1 MKSRIITTS
10 AKVNLIFVLIILLFL
25 GAGLSVAFVSSQRA
39 LDNAQVDVVSRMED
53 FCLRFEGELDRID
66 ASVRSLYLSHDME
79 YISAHSGNGLDYNLI
94 SSLNRIE
101 EQKTSLKNMSMF
113 VSSVKLY
120 LPSLE
125 FVFRDSHGS
134 TGNFYR
140 ESADDIN
147 RYASAFTFGK
157 LSVEGSQPVVAYPFR
172 LSDNLVFLACIYL
185 DVNALEDELVYA
197 VSNYDSS
204 YAVCLN
210 DRRVLFSNIREG
222 DDFSGGYLQFS
233 KSSPRSGISID
244 LFVRKT
250 EVLRDYR
257 LFIYLMIAM
266 AALFIVSFVVFALT
280 TSRLVRRPLNG
291 LIGGFKRME
300 SGEIPVK
307 LDFKGSSDLAY
318 IYKAFND
325 MNEKLHVLVGLTYE
339 QKLLIQKAEL
349 KQLQAQINPHF
360 LYNTFFMLNSFIKSF
375 ENEKALKLSLE
386 LGKYFQY
393 ITRSSSPNATLRE
406 ENDHARIYADIQA
419 ERYEG
424 RIFIR
429 YDDLPEEMSTLT
441 VPRLIMQPLI
451 ENTFKHAL
459 ADVTEN
465 GLLRVSFAS
474 DEAGYHITIEDNSN
488 VLSDSDIDGMND
500 RLQNVAENS
509 EVTGCINI
517 DRRLKMLYPAP
528 SGLYFTRSSL
538 EGLKAEILICMNG
551 AQNV

>member
-1 MKSRIITTS
+1 
-10 AKVNLIFVLIILLFL
+10 
-25 GAGLSVAFVSSQRA
+25 
-39 LDNAQVDVVSRMED
+39 
-53 FCLRFEGELDRID
+53 
-66 ASVRSLYLSHDME
+66 
-79 YISAHSGNGLDYNLI
+79 
-94 SSLNRIE
+94 
-101 EQKTSLKNMSMF
+101 MF

-120 LPSLE
+120 IPSLQ

-134 TGNFYR
+134 IGNFYR
-140 ESADDIN
+140 EPAEDIIN
-147 RYASAFTFGK
+147 YASTFTFGK
-157 LSVEGSQPVVAYPFR
+157 LSVEDSQSVVAYPFKV
-172 LSDNLVFLACIYL
+172 SDKLVFLACIYL
-185 DVNALEDELVYA
+185 DVDALEDELVYA

-204 YAVCLN
+204 YTVRLN
-210 DRRVLFSNIREG
+210 DATVLFSNIG
-222 DDFSGGYLQFS
+222 KDDVFSSGYLQFS
-233 KSSPRSGISID
+233 KFSPQSGISID

-250 EVLRDYR
+250 EVLRDYW

-266 AALFIVSFVVFALT
+266 AALFIVSFAVFAFT
-280 TSRLVRRPLNG
+280 TSRLVRRPLDG

-300 SGEIPVK
+300 NGEIPVK

-360 LYNTFFMLNSFIKSF
+360 LYNTFFMLNTFIKSF
-375 ENEKALKLSLE
+375 ENEKALNLSLE

-393 ITRSSSPNATLRE
+393 ITRSSSPNATLKE
-406 ENDHARIYADIQA
+406 ENNHARIYADIQA

-424 RIFIR
+424 RISIQ
-429 YDDLPEEMSTLT
+429 YDDLPIDMESLT

-465 GLLRVSFAS
+465 GLLKVSFAS
-474 DEAGYHITIEDNSN
+474 DEAGHHIVIEDNSN
-488 VLSDSDIDGMND
+488 VLSDSDIADMND

-528 SGLYFTRSSL
+528 SGLYFTRSPL
-538 EGLKAEILICMNG
+538 GGLKAEILICMNG
-551 AQNV
+551 AENV

>member
-25 GAGLSVAFVSSQRA
+25 GAGLSLALVSSQRA
-39 LDNAQVDVVSRMED
+39 LDNARVDVVSRMDD
-53 FCLRFEGELDRID
+53 FCLRFEGERNRID
-66 ASVRSLYLSHDME
+66 ASVRSLYLSRDME

-120 LPSLE
+120 IPSLQ

-134 TGNFYR
+134 IGNFYR
-140 ESADDIN
+140 EPAEDIIN
-147 RYASAFTFGK
+147 YASTFTFGK
-157 LSVEGSQPVVAYPFR
+157 LSVEDSQSVVAYPFKV
-172 LSDNLVFLACIYL
+172 SDKLVFLACIYL
-185 DVNALEDELVYA
+185 DVDALEDELVYA

-204 YAVCLN
+204 YTVRLN
-210 DRRVLFSNIREG
+210 DATVLFSNIG
-222 DDFSGGYLQFS
+222 KDDVFSSGYLQFS
-233 KSSPRSGISID
+233 KFSPQSGISID

-250 EVLRDYR
+250 EVLRDYW

-266 AALFIVSFVVFALT
+266 AALFIVSFAVFAFT
-280 TSRLVRRPLNG
+280 TSRLVRRPLDG

-300 SGEIPVK
+300 NGEIPVK

-360 LYNTFFMLNSFIKSF
+360 LYNTFFMLNTFIKSF
-375 ENEKALKLSLE
+375 ENEKALNLSLE

-393 ITRSSSPNATLRE
+393 ITRSSSPNATLKE
-406 ENDHARIYADIQA
+406 ENNHARIYADIQA

-424 RIFIR
+424 RISIQ
-429 YDDLPEEMSTLT
+429 YDDLPIDMESLT

-465 GLLRVSFAS
+465 GLLKVSFAS
-474 DEAGYHITIEDNSN
+474 DEAGHHIVIEDNSN
-488 VLSDSDIDGMND
+488 VLSDSDIADMND

-528 SGLYFTRSSL
+528 SGLYFTRSPL
-538 EGLKAEILICMNG
+538 GGLKAEILICMNG
-551 AQNV
+551 AENV